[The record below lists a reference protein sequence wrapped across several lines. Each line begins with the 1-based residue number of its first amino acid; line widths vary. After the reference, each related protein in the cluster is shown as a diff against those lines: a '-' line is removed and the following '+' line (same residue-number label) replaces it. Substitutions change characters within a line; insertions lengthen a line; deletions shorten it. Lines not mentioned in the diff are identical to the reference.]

1 MIIKTTEQGLAAEA
15 AVAERLRLLGYH
27 ILERNWKT
35 RVCEIDIV
43 AKQGGVICFVEV
55 KYRRQEA
62 QGDGFEYIT
71 RQKLHKMHF
80 AADIWR
86 QHYGW
91 DGDYRLMAAAVSGP
105 GSEDIE
111 LIEIG

>member
-1 MIIKTTEQGLAAEA
+1 MADL
-15 AVAERLRLLGYH
+15 LRRQAYQ

-35 RVCEIDIV
+35 RFCEIDIV
-43 AKQGGVICFVEV
+43 AKKNGVICFVEV
-55 KYRRQEA
+55 KYRRQAA

-71 RQKLHKMHF
+71 RQKLHKMNF

-86 QHYGW
+86 QHYDW
-91 DGDYRLMAAAVSGP
+91 NGDYRLMAAAVSGD
-105 GSEDIE
+105 SSQDIE